1 MSSMKELDSTLDPA
15 LVEQLVMAAVAAAA
29 AAAASLPPTPTS
41 TVATTPTPELLKLT
55 DSNTQQTTPAQ
66 PTTASNTSQQQ
77 PGASSKNPITEKV
90 RQDNRERKKRWRL
103 HNQERNKDNDLRC
116 RVNKRAVKLFGK
128 EDSPH
133 KQKWIEDEF
142 EKRRSKRREKEE
154 RRKSHTP
161 TVSDLLP
168 NVLAEPYITLLAAN
182 ALTTTTTT
190 TEENKPEQF
199 AAQLL
204 EFLQQQQ
211 QQQQQNQEFTQSEN
225 TTVVSEM
232 VTKETPVKQV
242 NENTEDTEQVTAI
255 EEKDKVV
262 YPADAVMTL
271 MQLNAGW
278 RQ

>member
-29 AAAASLPPTPTS
+29 AAASLPPTPTS
-41 TVATTPTPELLKLT
+41 TVATTPELLKLT
-55 DSNTQQTTPAQ
+55 DSNTQQTTLAQ
-66 PTTASNTSQQQ
+66 ITTASNTSQQQ
-77 PGASSKNPITEKV
+77 PGASSKNSITEKV

-133 KQKWIEDEF
+133 KQKWIEEEF

-190 TEENKPEQF
+190 TTEENKPEQF

-211 QQQQQNQEFTQSEN
+211 QQQQQSQEFTQSEN

-232 VTKETPVKQV
+232 VTEETPVKQV

-255 EEKDKVV
+255 EEKAKVV